1 MAWAED
7 DRSSTY
13 TISLG
18 YIEGKFVNAR
28 NIPSVA
34 TVGSN
39 IEVEVDVRNDGNVAG
54 VLACKL
60 FDVSTTPETELSYV
74 YTASNV
80 NPGVTVTLTPSF
92 IMPNRDIQL
101 QIATGHEE

>member
-1 MAWAED
+1 MAWHED
-7 DRSSTY
+7 ERSSTY

-18 YIEGKFVNAR
+18 NVEGKFVDAR

-34 TVGSN
+34 AVGSTVE
-39 IEVEVDVRNDGNVAG
+39 IEVDVRNDGNMPG

-80 NPGVTVTLTPSF
+80 DPGVTVTLAPSF
-92 IMPNRDIQL
+92 TMPNKDITL